1 MNLYRVTYFY
11 RPAPDAM
18 PQEKVC
24 FVAAEDHL
32 DAVALVNAD
41 PGNEVSGA
49 NVHVPKIRV
58 VETKKVEV
66 ADATPEL
73 EVPDVLEEV

>member
-18 PQEKVC
+18 PQEKIC
-24 FVAAEDHL
+24 FVAAEDHN
-32 DAVALVNAD
+32 DAVALVNAG

-58 VETKKVEV
+58 VEKKAEV
-66 ADATPEL
+66 VDATPEL
-73 EVPDVLEEV
+73 EVPDLREEV